1 MRLFI
6 DMDDVVAD
14 FTGYANWVTDSNYEA
29 DGGRF
34 PNDVWQEIIKNQ
46 HIYLDLKL
54 KQDANALVDW
64 CRNAGNQIG
73 FDIYFLTA
81 LPRAN
86 DVKFAEPDKIKWAD
100 HYFPGIPVLF
110 GPHSQDKW
118 QHCEEGDIL
127 IDDRE
132 SNCKEWEAAGG
143 QAFMYRSNW
152 PECKEWLI
160 KQLNLSN

>member
-14 FTGYANWVTDSNYEA
+14 FTGYANWVTNNNFEA
-29 DGGRF
+29 NGGRF
-34 PNDVWQEIIKNQ
+34 PQDIWRKIIENQ
-46 HIYLDLKL
+46 HVYIDLKV
-54 KQDANALVDW
+54 K
-64 CRNAGNQIG
+64 RNAQDLVTWCTRMSERLG

-81 LPRAN
+81 LPREN
-86 DVKFAEPDKIKWAD
+86 DVKFAVEDKRKWAE

-110 GPHSQDKW
+110 GPRSQDKW

-143 QAFMYRSNW
+143 RAFMYRSNW
-152 PECKEWLI
+152 PDCCKWLSTEL
-160 KQLNLSN
+160 QL